1 MSFPKQKPY
10 TPEMFQKEREII
22 DQRERDKKPS
32 RDNTPR
38 QDKQFE
44 RTNPTSTN
52 QPESSRA
59 SKNQNRGIQHKK
71 QDTTTSTTQNNK
83 SRQHEKREGANTARA
98 RRTTTIRTETM

>member
-10 TPEMFQKEREII
+10 TPEMFQEGREII
-22 DQRERDKKPS
+22 DQHERDKKPS
-32 RDNTPR
+32 QDNTPR

-44 RTNPTSTN
+44 RTNPTKHK
-52 QPESSRA
+52 PSRVITSIKK
-59 SKNQNRGIQHKK
+59 SKQRYSGQ
-71 QDTTTSTTQNNK
+71 TTQNNK